1 MISIYKKDNTDFT
14 TNGDA
19 VLIPLSCK
27 FKATINGS
35 WQLELTHP
43 YDPEERYKLIEEDA
57 VIRVELDCIR
67 ELSNAKQLYRVSEF
81 RKEMNSVVAVAYPR
95 AMESTFDAPVD
106 NLVVENKTAVE
117 TMALLQDFTDKYT
130 LYTDCTGTDSA
141 SWGNTNINNIIAGG
155 ENSFIDIWGGEILYD
170 NTNYKVLS
178 QLGDDTAGDHIV
190 RYGRNLKSIKYSID
204 DLEVCTR
211 LRPISQDG
219 IRLDGTG
226 NVDSPK
232 IDDYPVIKTGY
243 ITAPYSLVEDNEAS
257 PSRTAQL
264 TRIVKT
270 NMNTV
275 TNASTLASYANVLA
289 TGCYPEY
296 VKSLKSAIL
305 SALQTVALTSVV
317 SASERTLMANA
328 MAQGVKWMDNLEAFN
343 WQWEGDW
350 TNGWKYG
357 DGTTYATSRYLSI
370 DNKWEYFDEYGN
382 WVEKKEDSGEWG
394 WYQPVGASGR
404 KYGNFTHWYAQDEWV
419 YEYVDDVLTCYWIGE
434 DGWYYPEYTK
444 ASTWTWHGSGS
455 QWWFGIEGATAGERD
470 NYAHDQWI
478 YINGYRYWF
487 DHDGYCT
494 DTLGVDKIECT
505 WHWVVSSENG
515 WWWFGEELNGEYM
528 ANYLTSQWCYIDNAW
543 YYFNEDGYTVTP
555 EAAQQMVIDEFV
567 DGATTIINRAEM
579 MDGSLY
585 SLLYDLMT
593 EYCEKQFELGID
605 TPVVNIKVDM
615 VDLSKTQEYKDF
627 IGLEKI
633 CLGDTVT
640 CTDYEHDISVI
651 ERVVAL
657 EYDCINQTNT
667 SVTIGTA
674 SKTVKQILTGG
685 TAKGEANKVNMGFDV
700 SGIVDN
706 ISAIAS
712 EVTSLNT
719 RKQDKLIA
727 GQNITISNNVISANG
742 VGLRWWKETSNRFYR
757 EGVKEDTIHADD
769 HIETSAQWSMYV
781 GGLIWGC
788 DYHKINNT
796 PAIIGWSGAQLNKH
810 AVLISTDADAV
821 KWQYKSRSIDESWKD
836 MSEYPYYNQYVS
848 FEYNGGTWYASVIEA
863 FHDNS
868 ASGTIDGI
876 KYITN
881 ITTTGES
888 EEKAIDFA
896 KAILDYLNARD
907 YINIVTEIGIKN
919 YVLKYG
925 GDGHNYVAIDTDG
938 NAFFKEISTERG
950 NLSDLL
956 DEKGTSNVKV
966 IEINHADYKDLPIET
981 KSDLDSIFFIYDYEE
996 E

>member
-1 MISIYKKDNTDFT
+1 MISIYKKDNTDFS

-27 FKATINGS
+27 FKPTINGS

-43 YDPEERYKLIEEDA
+43 YDPEERYKLIEENA

-81 RKEMNSVVAVAYPR
+81 RKEMNSVVAVAFPR

-117 TMALLQDFTDKYT
+117 TMALLQDFTNKYT
-130 LYTDCTGTDSA
+130 LYTDCTGTNSA

-232 IDDYPVIKTGY
+232 IGDYPVIKTGY

-305 SALQTVALTSVV
+305 SALQTLALTNVV

-328 MAQGVKWMDNLEAFN
+328 MALGVKWMDNLEAFN

-404 KYGNFTHWYAQDEWV
+404 KFGNFTHWYAQDEWV

-444 ASTWTWHGSGS
+444 VSTWTWHGSGS

-543 YYFNEDGYTVTP
+543 YYFNEDGYAVTP

-719 RKQDKLIA
+719 RKQDKLTA
-727 GQNITISNNVISANG
+727 GQNITISNNVISAKG
-742 VGLRWWKETSNRFYR
+742 VGLRWWVETSTKFYR
-757 EGVKEDTIHADD
+757 DGTHEGMGADD
-769 HIETSAQWSMYV
+769 YLYKTVTFTNYV
-781 GGLIWGC
+781 GGLYNG
-788 DYHKINNT
+788 YEYKKANSEK
-796 PAIIGWSGAQLNKH
+796 AIVAFVGSALNKH
-810 AVLISTDADAV
+810 ILLVSLIEGGV
-821 KWQYKSRSIDESWKD
+821 KWKFRNRGSSDAWSD
-836 MSEYPYYNQYVS
+836 MSTYTQPVYNVTFS
-848 FEYNGGTWYASVIEA
+848 YNDLTWYASVLTV
-863 FHDNS
+863 FHGDS
-868 ASGTIDGI
+868 SSGTVGGLNNADSNYTFSDSEANAIAAAKHFIDVANAKNEAPVRMEIG
-876 KYITN
+876 
-881 ITTTGES
+881 TG
-888 EEKAIDFA
+888 
-896 KAILDYLNARD
+896 D
-907 YINIVTEIGIKN
+907 YI
-919 YVLKYG
+919 LKYG
-925 GDGHNYVAIDTDG
+925 GDDTYCWIDNDG
-938 NAFFKEISTERG
+938 NASFESVTAKSMTVNGIDIGEALTEMI
-950 NLSDLL
+950 
-956 DEKGTSNVKV
+956 T
-966 IEINHADYKDLPIET
+966 Y
-981 KSDLDSIFFIYDYEE
+981 DSINEALIYNFGATYDSTNEAIII
-996 E
+996 